1 VKSPSSFPW
10 PLEYSILDHHH
21 HPRTTNRMTSPVPL
35 RAYHQHT
42 SSEDYAESITAA
54 PSKSGT
60 QSHGGEHYDPYSDT
74 HSGTPWS
81 DTAYSESVPDG
92 LHKPSLSYDSKEP
105 GKCLSNSL
113 TSRCLRRPF
122 PSGEPVTLRSVP
134 DAVASDRRPLLAR
147 WFDPGKY
154 PLEQRIENKRRG
166 IGRQRYPVVGP
177 CNRWPYLL
185 STRI

>member
-1 VKSPSSFPW
+1 MVSRKVSKARCWETNRHPIIACTAFQPCGEK
-10 PLEYSILDHHH
+10 PLEVALKHSILDHHH
-21 HPRTTNRMTSPVPL
+21 HARTTNGMTSPVPL

-60 QSHGGEHYDPYSDT
+60 QSHGEEQYDPYSDT
-74 HSGTPWS
+74 HSGMPWS

-113 TSRCLRRPF
+113 S
-122 PSGEPVTLRSVP
+122 SV
-134 DAVASDRRPLLAR
+134 V
-147 WFDPGKY
+147 
-154 PLEQRIENKRRG
+154 
-166 IGRQRYPVVGP
+166 
-177 CNRWPYLL
+177 
-185 STRI
+185 